1 MDFNHTDDR
10 RMLADTLGR
19 FVAEHA
25 DPLARA
31 SAAQSAP
38 GYDPELWT
46 RFAELGV
53 IGALFAED
61 DGGFGGSGFDIM
73 VVFEALGAGLV
84 PAPFLSTLLAGRA
97 LAAGGCTAQLEAL
110 IAGTTVIAFAHQES
124 EAGYELDHVA
134 TRATQDGDQWV
145 LSGSKSVIADAEG
158 ATALLVSA
166 RTSGSVGDRDGVS
179 LFLVPTQSSGLRIR
193 GYPCI
198 DGGRAAE
205 LLLDE
210 VRLPATALVGTQGQ
224 AAGVITAAVGAG
236 LLALCAEALGVMAVV
251 RDATLDYLR
260 TRVQFGEA
268 IGRNQALQHRMVTL
282 LIEIE
287 QARSAVIN
295 AAAALDGPPDQRE
308 RMLSAA
314 KYTIG
319 RTGMLVAEEAI
330 QLHGGIGMTWELPM
344 THFAKRLMMINHQL
358 GDDDHHLA
366 RYAALSRAPAA
377 IAAGE

>member
-19 FVAEHA
+19 FVAGHA

-31 SAAQSAP
+31 AAARSAP

-53 IGALFAED
+53 IGALFAPD
-61 DGGFGGSGFDIM
+61 DGGFGGAGFDIM

-84 PAPFLSTLLAGRA
+84 PAPFLSTLLAGRVMA
-97 LAAGGCTAQLEAL
+97 AAGGRAGEIEAL
-110 IAGTTVIAFAHQES
+110 ITGTAVIAFAHQEGD
-124 EAGYELDHVA
+124 AGYDLDHVA
-134 TRATQDGDQWV
+134 TRAERDGEGW
-145 LSGSKSVIADAEG
+145 LLTGAKSVIADAEG
-158 ATALLVSA
+158 ATSLLVSV
-166 RTSGSVGDRDGVS
+166 RTSGDVGDREGVS
-179 LFLVPTQSSGLRIR
+179 LFLVPADAAGLTVR
-193 GYPCI
+193 GYPCV

-205 LLLDE
+205 VLIE
-210 VRLPATALVGTQGQ
+210 GVALPAAALVGAEGEAADALADAV
-224 AAGVITAAVGAG
+224 AAGLV
-236 LLALCAEALGVMAVV
+236 ALCAEALGAMAVV

-268 IGRNQALQHRMVTL
+268 IGRNQALQHRMAAL

-295 AAAALDGPPDQRE
+295 AAAALDGPATARE

-319 RTGMLVAEEAI
+319 RTGTLVAEEAI

-344 THFAKRLMMINHQL
+344 THFAKRLMMIDHQL
-358 GDDDHHLA
+358 GDEDHHLA
-366 RYAALSRAPAA
+366 RYAALSRAA
-377 IAAGE
+377 

>member
-19 FVAEHA
+19 FVAGHA

-31 SAAQSAP
+31 AAARSAP

-53 IGALFAED
+53 IGALFAPD
-61 DGGFGGSGFDIM
+61 DGGFGGAGFDIM

-84 PAPFLSTLLAGRA
+84 PAPFLSTLLAGRVMA
-97 LAAGGCTAQLEAL
+97 AAGGRAGEIEAL
-110 IAGTTVIAFAHQES
+110 ITGTAVIAFAHQEGD
-124 EAGYELDHVA
+124 AGYDLDHVA
-134 TRATQDGDQWV
+134 TRAERDGEGW
-145 LSGSKSVIADAEG
+145 LLTGAKSVIADEEG
-158 ATALLVSA
+158 ATSLLVSV
-166 RTSGSVGDRDGVS
+166 RTSGDVGDREGVS
-179 LFLVPTQSSGLRIR
+179 LFLVPADAAGLTVR
-193 GYPCI
+193 GYPCV

-205 LLLDE
+205 VLIE
-210 VRLPATALVGTQGQ
+210 GVALPAAALVGAEGEAADALADAV
-224 AAGVITAAVGAG
+224 AAGLV
-236 LLALCAEALGVMAVV
+236 ALCAEALGAMAVV

-268 IGRNQALQHRMVTL
+268 IGRNQALQHRMAAL

-295 AAAALDGPPDQRE
+295 AAAALDGPATARE

-319 RTGMLVAEEAI
+319 RTGTLVAEEAI

-344 THFAKRLMMINHQL
+344 THFAKRLMMIDHQL
-358 GDDDHHLA
+358 GDEDHHLA
-366 RYAALSRAPAA
+366 RYAALSRAA
-377 IAAGE
+377 

>member
-10 RMLADTLGR
+10 RMLAETLGR
-19 FVAEHA
+19 FVAGHA

-31 SAAQSAP
+31 AAARSAP

-53 IGALFAED
+53 IGALFGPD
-61 DGGFGGSGFDIM
+61 DGGFGGAGFDIM

-97 LAAGGCTAQLEAL
+97 LAAAGERAEEIEAL
-110 IAGTTVIAFAHQES
+110 IAGTAVIAFAHQEGD
-124 EAGYELDHVA
+124 AGYDLDHVA
-134 TRATQDGDQWV
+134 TRAERDGDGWR
-145 LSGSKSVIADAEG
+145 LTGAKSVIADAEG
-158 ATALLVSA
+158 ATSLLVSA
-166 RTSGSVGDRDGVS
+166 RTSGDVGDRGGVS
-179 LFLVPTQSSGLRIR
+179 LFLVPVDAAGLTVR
-193 GYPCI
+193 GYPCV

-205 LLLDE
+205 VLIE
-210 VRLPATALVGTQGQ
+210 GVALPAAALVGDEEKGADAIAEAV
-224 AAGVITAAVGAG
+224 AAGLV
-236 LLALCAEALGVMAVV
+236 ALCAEALGAMAVV

-268 IGRNQALQHRMVTL
+268 IGRNQALQHRMATL

-295 AAAALDGPPDQRE
+295 AAAALDGPATARE

-319 RTGMLVAEEAI
+319 RTGILVAEEAI

-344 THFAKRLMMINHQL
+344 THFAKRLMMIDHQL
-358 GDDDHHLA
+358 GDEDHHLA
-366 RYAALSRAPAA
+366 RYAALSRAA
-377 IAAGE
+377 

>member
-10 RMLADTLGR
+10 RMLAETLGR
-19 FVAEHA
+19 FVAGHA

-31 SAAQSAP
+31 AAARSAP

-53 IGALFAED
+53 IGALFGPD
-61 DGGFGGSGFDIM
+61 DGGFGGAGFDII

-97 LAAGGCTAQLEAL
+97 LAAAGGRAGEIEAL
-110 IAGTTVIAFAHQES
+110 IAGAAVIAFAHQEGD
-124 EAGYELDHVA
+124 AGYDLDHVA
-134 TRATQDGDQWV
+134 TRAERDGEGW
-145 LSGSKSVIADAEG
+145 LLTGAKSVIADAEG
-158 ATALLVSA
+158 ATSLLVSA
-166 RTSGSVGDRDGVS
+166 RTSGDVGDRDGVS
-179 LFLVPTQSSGLRIR
+179 LFLVPAEAAGLTVR
-193 GYPCI
+193 GYPCV

-205 LLLDE
+205 VLIEGLA
-210 VRLPATALVGTQGQ
+210 LPAAALVGAEGEAADAIAEAV
-224 AAGVITAAVGAG
+224 AAGLV
-236 LLALCAEALGVMAVV
+236 ALCAEALGAMAVV

-268 IGRNQALQHRMVTL
+268 IGRNQALQHRMAAL

-295 AAAALDGPPDQRE
+295 AAAALDGPATARE

-319 RTGMLVAEEAI
+319 RTGTLVAEEAI

-344 THFAKRLMMINHQL
+344 THFAKRLMMIDHQL
-358 GDDDHHLA
+358 GDEDHHLA
-366 RYAALSRAPAA
+366 RYAALSRAA
-377 IAAGE
+377 

>member
-19 FVAEHA
+19 FVAGHA

-31 SAAQSAP
+31 AAARSAP

-53 IGALFAED
+53 IGALFAPD
-61 DGGFGGSGFDIM
+61 DGGFGGAGFDIM

-97 LAAGGCTAQLEAL
+97 MAAAGGRAGEIEAL
-110 IAGTTVIAFAHQES
+110 ITGTAVIAFAHQEGD
-124 EAGYELDHVA
+124 AGYDLDHVA
-134 TRATQDGDQWV
+134 TRAERDGEGW
-145 LSGSKSVIADAEG
+145 LLTGAKSVIADAEG
-158 ATALLVSA
+158 ATSLLVSA
-166 RTSGSVGDRDGVS
+166 RTSGDVGDREGVS
-179 LFLVPTQSSGLRIR
+179 LFLVPADAAGLTVR
-193 GYPCI
+193 GYPCV

-205 LLLDE
+205 VLIE
-210 VRLPATALVGTQGQ
+210 GVALPAAALVGAEGEAADALADAV
-224 AAGVITAAVGAG
+224 AAGLV
-236 LLALCAEALGVMAVV
+236 ALCAEALGAMAVV

-268 IGRNQALQHRMVTL
+268 IGRNQALQHRMAAL

-295 AAAALDGPPDQRE
+295 AAAALDGPATARE

-319 RTGMLVAEEAI
+319 RTGTLVAEEAI

-344 THFAKRLMMINHQL
+344 THFAKRLMMIDHQL
-358 GDDDHHLA
+358 GDEDHHLA
-366 RYAALSRAPAA
+366 RYAALSRAA
-377 IAAGE
+377 

>member
-19 FVAEHA
+19 FVAGHT
-25 DPLARA
+25 DPIARA
-31 SAAQSAP
+31 AAAKTAP
-38 GYDPELWT
+38 GYDPVLWT

-53 IGALFAED
+53 IGALFGAE
-61 DGGFGGSGFDIM
+61 DGGFGGGGFDIM

-97 LAAGGCTAQLEAL
+97 LIAAGGRAGEIEAL
-110 IAGTTVIAFAHQES
+110 IAGDTVIAFAHQEA
-124 EAGYELDHVA
+124 EAGYDLDHVA
-134 TRATQDGDQWV
+134 TRAERNGEDWILTGT
-145 LSGSKSVIADAEG
+145 KSVIADAEG

-166 RTSGSVGDRDGVS
+166 RTSGDVRDRDGVS
-179 LFLVPTQSSGLRIR
+179 LFLLPVHAPGLDVR

-205 LLLDE
+205 
-210 VRLPATALVGTQGQ
+210 VRLDSVTLPASALVGVEG
-224 AAGVITAAVGAG
+224 AGAGSIADAVAVG
-236 LLALCAEALGVMAVV
+236 LLALCAEALGAMAVV

-260 TRVQFGEA
+260 TRMQFGEA
-268 IGRNQALQHRMVTL
+268 IGRNQALQHRMATL

-295 AAAALDGPPDQRE
+295 AAAAIDGPPSGRE
-308 RMLSAA
+308 RMLSAG

-319 RTGMLVAEEAI
+319 RTGTLVAEEAI

-358 GDDDHHLA
+358 GDEDHHLA
-366 RYAALSRAPAA
+366 QFAALSRAA
-377 IAAGE
+377 